1 MLDTY
6 DLSELATIGITG
18 SCIAVTAARTSYT
31 VKPSTAVYVVTSS
44 IVPSSGIRDAIDGLT
59 VSFLAVALSHLISIV
74 QLITL
79 PAGLV
84 FCELF
89 PESSFPELLLSEVLF
104 PKLLLSESLPPDT
117 AFPLLL
123 SDSLPPEPELLSVT
137 VILSV
142 EPEAELSSETVQ
154 SPVPS
159 KLPLSVA
166 LALSVLMVS
175 SCNLSL
181 LSGLSGCV

>member
-74 QLITL
+74 QLFTR
-79 PAGLV
+79 
-84 FCELF
+84 
-89 PESSFPELLLSEVLF
+89 PELLPADL
-104 PKLLLSESLPPDT
+104 LPPDP
-117 AFPLLL
+117 A
-123 SDSLPPEPELLSVT
+123 LPPV
-137 VILSV
+137 
-142 EPEAELSSETVQ
+142 
-154 SPVPS
+154 
-159 KLPLSVA
+159 
-166 LALSVLMVS
+166 
-175 SCNLSL
+175 
-181 LSGLSGCV
+181 